1 MKSLGQDTLE
11 YFQGDFFL
19 AKSMSSVTILEKSDW
34 KICCTGAYLPGKAV
48 GGGAIVSDVL
58 LNDPA
63 TLRVINV
70 SWKGRSDLLERGH
83 FKVMLEH
90 LEWRMSS
97 QLPSV
102 IEIKE

>member
-1 MKSLGQDTLE
+1 M
-11 YFQGDFFL
+11 
-19 AKSMSSVTILEKSDW
+19 
-34 KICCTGAYLPGKAV
+34 
-48 GGGAIVSDVL
+48 SDVL